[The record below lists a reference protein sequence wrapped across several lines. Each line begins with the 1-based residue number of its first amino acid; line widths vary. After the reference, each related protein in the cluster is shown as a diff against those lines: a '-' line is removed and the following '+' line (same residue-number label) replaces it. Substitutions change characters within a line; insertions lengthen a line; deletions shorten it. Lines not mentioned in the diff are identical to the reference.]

1 MTPIQALSLPI
12 ILDGKDVIGQGKTGS
27 GKTAAFGLGVLQN
40 LRVKRF
46 RVQSLV
52 LCPTRELADQ
62 VAKEI
67 RTLARGIHNIKVL
80 TLCGGMPMGPQIGS
94 LEHGAHILVG
104 TPGRILDHLERERID
119 LSELN
124 TLVLDEADR
133 MLEMGFQDALDA
145 VIEAAPKDRQTLL
158 FSATFPKQIK
168 SVADRI
174 MNNPEM
180 VKVESTHDHSSIQQH
195 FYKVE
200 GTEARDDALELML
213 LHHQPESAVV
223 FCNTKKEV
231 QNVNDELSH
240 RGFSVIELHGDME
253 QRERDQALVQFSN
266 KTISILVATD
276 VAARGLDVDNLD
288 AVFNFELSRDPE
300 VHVHRIGRTGRA
312 GSKGVAIS
320 FFSEKEMHRVAQI
333 DEYMDMPI
341 EPSQLPAKPIAK
353 PYYSNMVTIQIDGG
367 QSVVAVNNQFSGGRD
382 NRPFKQVPANYIA
395 IFISNGYMNMLHAV
409 SFIKNQYFY
418 FIKVNGTLSVH
429 VDQTAW
435 GCHKNIYAFNKTIF
449 LVLMLCSTLSCLA
462 ILKYTYTASVV
473 LVVQEA
479 KVSQLA
485 SLAKKRCTVLLKLMI
500 CQNLFTNRLATSTV
514 ESFSFDTTLFKL
526 SNQLSGTV
534 FSLDKDKRLVPLT
547 ISDHVA

>member
-1 MTPIQALSLPI
+1 MTTAKFSSIALKPELIQTLDSLGYTEMTPIQALSLPS
-12 ILDGKDVIGQGKTGS
+12 ILGGKDVIGQGKTGS

-104 TPGRILDHLERERID
+104 TPGRILDHLERGRID

-133 MLEMGFQDALDA
+133 MLEMGFQDAIDA
-145 VIEAAPKDRQTLL
+145 VIDAAPKQRQTLL

-168 SVADRI
+168 SIADRI

-195 FYKVE
+195 FYKLE
-200 GTEARDDALELML
+200 GTEARDDALELLL

-231 QNVNDELSH
+231 QNVTDELAH

-266 KTISILVATD
+266 KSISILVATD

-312 GSKGVAIS
+312 GSKGVACS
-320 FFSEKEMHRVAQI
+320 FFSEKEMYRVAQI

-341 EPSQLPAKPIAK
+341 EPSDLPAKPVAK

-367 QSVVAVNNQFSGGRD
+367 KKAKLRAGDILGALTGQGGIEGKSVGKINLFPMRAYVAVEKSVAKKALRKIESGKMKGRQFRA
-382 NRPFKQVPANYIA
+382 R
-395 IFISNGYMNMLHAV
+395 
-409 SFIKNQYFY
+409 
-418 FIKVNGTLSVH
+418 
-429 VDQTAW
+429 
-435 GCHKNIYAFNKTIF
+435 
-449 LVLMLCSTLSCLA
+449 
-462 ILKYTYTASVV
+462 ILK
-473 LVVQEA
+473 
-479 KVSQLA
+479 
-485 SLAKKRCTVLLKLMI
+485 
-500 CQNLFTNRLATSTV
+500 
-514 ESFSFDTTLFKL
+514 
-526 SNQLSGTV
+526 
-534 FSLDKDKRLVPLT
+534 
-547 ISDHVA
+547 

>member
-1 MTPIQALSLPI
+1 MTPIQALSLPS
-12 ILDGKDVIGQGKTGS
+12 ILAGKDVIGQGKTGS

-104 TPGRILDHLERERID
+104 TPGRILDHLEKDRID

-145 VIEAAPKDRQTLL
+145 VIEAAPKQRQTLL

-174 MNNPEM
+174 MLNPEM

-195 FYKVE
+195 FYKLE
-200 GTEARDDALELML
+200 GTEARDDALELLL

-240 RGFSVIELHGDME
+240 RGFSVTELHGDME

-312 GSKGVAIS
+312 GGKGVACS

-341 EPSQLPAKPIAK
+341 EPSTLPEKPNAK
-353 PYYSNMVTIQIDGG
+353 PYQSNMVTIQIDGG
-367 QSVVAVNNQFSGGRD
+367 KKAKLRAGDILGALTGQGGIDGKSVGKINLSAMRAYVAIE
-382 NRPFKQVPANYIA
+382 K
-395 IFISNGYMNMLHAV
+395 
-409 SFIKNQYFY
+409 
-418 FIKVNGTLSVH
+418 
-429 VDQTAW
+429 
-435 GCHKNIYAFNKTIF
+435 
-449 LVLMLCSTLSCLA
+449 
-462 ILKYTYTASVV
+462 
-473 LVVQEA
+473 
-479 KVSQLA
+479 
-485 SLAKKRCTVLLKLMI
+485 SLAKKALNKIESGKMKGRQFRARILK
-500 CQNLFTNRLATSTV
+500 
-514 ESFSFDTTLFKL
+514 
-526 SNQLSGTV
+526 
-534 FSLDKDKRLVPLT
+534 
-547 ISDHVA
+547 

>member
-1 MTPIQALSLPI
+1 MSTSKFSSIALKPELLNTLDSLGYTEMTPIQALSLPT

-104 TPGRILDHLERERID
+104 TPGRILDHLEKDRID

-174 MNNPEM
+174 MRNPEM

-200 GTEARDDALELML
+200 GTEARDDALELLL

-341 EPSQLPAKPIAK
+341 EPSQMPAKPIAK

-367 QSVVAVNNQFSGGRD
+367 KKAKLRAGDILGALTGQGGIDGKSVGKINLFAMRAYVAVERAMAKKALGKIESGKMKGRQFRA
-382 NRPFKQVPANYIA
+382 R
-395 IFISNGYMNMLHAV
+395 
-409 SFIKNQYFY
+409 
-418 FIKVNGTLSVH
+418 
-429 VDQTAW
+429 
-435 GCHKNIYAFNKTIF
+435 
-449 LVLMLCSTLSCLA
+449 
-462 ILKYTYTASVV
+462 ILK
-473 LVVQEA
+473 
-479 KVSQLA
+479 
-485 SLAKKRCTVLLKLMI
+485 
-500 CQNLFTNRLATSTV
+500 
-514 ESFSFDTTLFKL
+514 
-526 SNQLSGTV
+526 
-534 FSLDKDKRLVPLT
+534 
-547 ISDHVA
+547 

>member
-1 MTPIQALSLPI
+1 MSTSKFSSIALKPELLNTLDSLGYTEMTPIQALSLPT

-367 QSVVAVNNQFSGGRD
+367 KKAKLRAGDILGALTGQGGIDGKSVGKINLFAMRAYVAVERSMAKKALGKIESGKMKGRQFRA
-382 NRPFKQVPANYIA
+382 R
-395 IFISNGYMNMLHAV
+395 
-409 SFIKNQYFY
+409 
-418 FIKVNGTLSVH
+418 
-429 VDQTAW
+429 
-435 GCHKNIYAFNKTIF
+435 
-449 LVLMLCSTLSCLA
+449 
-462 ILKYTYTASVV
+462 ILK
-473 LVVQEA
+473 
-479 KVSQLA
+479 
-485 SLAKKRCTVLLKLMI
+485 
-500 CQNLFTNRLATSTV
+500 
-514 ESFSFDTTLFKL
+514 
-526 SNQLSGTV
+526 
-534 FSLDKDKRLVPLT
+534 
-547 ISDHVA
+547 